1 MLEGGPRWSGKSAG
15 RLHSAGRYAGAKA
28 CILTVSIVDG
38 AGPRSLRFPV
48 QAGAGAS
55 ASGADATSLFG
66 NLFIGRPVR
75 ASSTPL
81 PPRVLR
87 KGVGLEGPT
96 PSRRARSVGP
106 FLHRPLS
113 HPATLLS
120 RDQPRYSALSPSP
133 PLP

>member
-38 AGPRSLRFPV
+38 AGPRSLPRFPA
-48 QAGAGAS
+48 QARAGAG

-87 KGVGLEGPT
+87 
-96 PSRRARSVGP
+96 
-106 FLHRPLS
+106 
-113 HPATLLS
+113 
-120 RDQPRYSALSPSP
+120 
-133 PLP
+133 